1 MEVLKLKLSD
11 GKELS
16 YRRWLPKGEVR
27 RNLLL
32 LHGMAEHGGRY
43 NDFATYLNTLGYG
56 VYAPDHRGHGLTAEG
71 ETLGWFA
78 AKDGWQRVVSDGYEL
93 AQHIE
98 AESPKIEL
106 HLFGHSMG
114 SFLARDLIGQYPKLF
129 KKVVLSGTGAD
140 QGVLGAVGKALAK
153 IRAFFNGGK
162 KPDKLLDK
170 LSFGSFSK
178 AFVPVKT
185 KFDWLSRDE
194 AMVQAYIDDP
204 LCGFVCTSRF
214 FVDLLTGVKRANNP
228 QPLQGLSKNL
238 PILLISGSE
247 DPVGGFG
254 KGVKKVQELYK
265 GAGLRRVKL
274 ELIEDGRHEIINEI
288 NRQEV
293 FEIIGKW
300 LG

>member
-1 MEVLKLKLSD
+1 MEILKLKLSD

-16 YRRWLPKGEVR
+16 YRKWLPKEEAR
-27 RNLLL
+27 RVLLL
-32 LHGMAEHGGRY
+32 LHGMAEHGARY
-43 NDFATYLNTLGYG
+43 DDFATYLNTLGYG

-71 ETLGWFA
+71 EPLGWFA
-78 AKDGWQRVVSDGYEL
+78 AKDGWQRVVDDNYEL
-93 AQHIE
+93 AQHIITE
-98 AESPKIEL
+98 HPKTDL
-106 HLFGHSMG
+106 HIFGHSMG
-114 SFLARDLIGQYPKLF
+114 SFLARDLIGQHPKLF
-129 KKVVLSGTGAD
+129 KKAVICGTGAD
-140 QGVLGAVGKALAK
+140 QGLLGAVGKTLAK
-153 IRAFFNGGK
+153 IKALFNGGE

-194 AMVQAYIDDP
+194 EMVQAYIDDP

-214 FVDLLTGVKRANNP
+214 FVDLLTGVKRANDP
-228 QPLQGLSKNL
+228 RPLEGLSKNF

-247 DPVGGFG
+247 DPVGDFG
-254 KGVKKVQELYK
+254 KGVKKVHEFYK

-274 ELIEDGRHEIINEI
+274 ELVQDGRHEIINEV

-293 FEIIGKW
+293 YDTIGKW
-300 LG
+300 LN